1 MKCRIVLTVAV
12 LAFTATLA
20 EARNV
25 ALVIGNDHY
34 ANVPSLH
41 TAVADAN
48 AIGDT
53 LERLGFVVR
62 RVTDAGQR
70 AMSGA
75 FAAFD
80 ADLQP
85 GDEAFVFYA
94 GHGIEISGINYLLP
108 ADVPQAQV
116 QRSELVRDASFAVPQ
131 IIDSIRQRGP
141 RVTILVLDACRDN
154 PFATAGSRAAAQLGG
169 LARVDAPE
177 GVFVLMSAGAKQQAL
192 DRLSA
197 DDTERNSVFTRSFLG
212 QLGKP
217 GQTLVQIAKA
227 TQVTVRDLAATVGY
241 EQTPAYYDQ
250 VVGEIV
256 LSTPSVGP
264 VASLA
269 PHASPPRPR
278 RRRTRRATTPPRG
291 GWRRSRKTLGTS
303 LPLGRAPI
311 AGFMRSNAGWTA
323 TISLPEPA
331 TELFYRI
338 GSAGAFKSTGQ
349 SDVLDQ
355 RTGER
360 APNLSFPLPSKTE
373 ATTIEVR
380 YTTINGDTV
389 GPFALRFDRDAALFH
404 EQKKS
409 LEQLQERWAEFR
421 DFNGLLVYF
430 TMLVTYR
437 CAIAE
442 LHYGLNGNPP
452 LASFA
457 LPGCRPDD
465 PFSIPPNAPL
475 FIHVPRDTRSITV
488 QITWR
493 DGTQSDLNTIVRN

>member
-1 MKCRIVLTVAV
+1 MSTTAKRRMVLALVVLT
-12 LAFTATLA
+12 LAPFAGR
-20 EARNV
+20 ARNV
-25 ALVIGNDHY
+25 ALVVGNDRY
-34 ANVPSLH
+34 PNVPSLH

-48 AIGDT
+48 AMGDA

-70 AMSGA
+70 VMSGA
-75 FAAFD
+75 LAAFD
-80 ADLQP
+80 ADLKP
-85 GDEAFVFYA
+85 GDQAFLFYA
-94 GHGIEISGINYLLP
+94 GHGVEISGINYLLP
-108 ADVPQAQV
+108 TDVPQAQI
-116 QRSELVRDASFAVPQ
+116 QRPELVRDASFAVPQ

-197 DDTERNSVFTRSFLG
+197 DDTARNSVFTRSFLD
-212 QLGKP
+212 QLAKP

-241 EQTPAYYDQ
+241 AQTPAYYDQ

-264 VASLA
+264 LASLA
-269 PHASPPRPR
+269 AHAPAAAAAPPQDPPRDDPSAAAR
-278 RRRTRRATTPPRG
+278 RLAAIPPNPG
-291 GWRRSRKTLGTS
+291 AL

-338 GSAGAFKSTGQ
+338 GGAGAFKSTGQ

-355 RTGER
+355 
-360 APNLSFPLPSKTE
+360 
-373 ATTIEVR
+373 
-380 YTTINGDTV
+380 
-389 GPFALRFDRDAALFH
+389 
-404 EQKKS
+404 
-409 LEQLQERWAEFR
+409 
-421 DFNGLLVYF
+421 
-430 TMLVTYR
+430 
-437 CAIAE
+437 
-442 LHYGLNGNPP
+442 
-452 LASFA
+452 
-457 LPGCRPDD
+457 
-465 PFSIPPNAPL
+465 
-475 FIHVPRDTRSITV
+475 
-488 QITWR
+488 
-493 DGTQSDLNTIVRN
+493 

>member
-1 MKCRIVLTVAV
+1 
-12 LAFTATLA
+12 
-20 EARNV
+20 
-25 ALVIGNDHY
+25 
-34 ANVPSLH
+34 
-41 TAVADAN
+41 
-48 AIGDT
+48 
-53 LERLGFVVR
+53 
-62 RVTDAGQR
+62 
-70 AMSGA
+70 
-75 FAAFD
+75 
-80 ADLQP
+80 
-85 GDEAFVFYA
+85 
-94 GHGIEISGINYLLP
+94 
-108 ADVPQAQV
+108 
-116 QRSELVRDASFAVPQ
+116 
-131 IIDSIRQRGP
+131 
-141 RVTILVLDACRDN
+141 
-154 PFATAGSRAAAQLGG
+154 
-169 LARVDAPE
+169 
-177 GVFVLMSAGAKQQAL
+177 VFVLMSAGAKQQAL

-264 VASLA
+264 VASLT
-269 PHASPPRPR
+269 PP
-278 RRRTRRATTPPRG
+278 TAAATTPPSDPARDDPAA
-291 GWRRSRKTLGTS
+291 RRLAAISQNPRTS

>member
-1 MKCRIVLTVAV
+1 MSTTVKCRIVLTVAV

-85 GDEAFVFYA
+85 GDQAFVFYA
-94 GHGIEISGINYLLP
+94 GHGVEISGINYLLP
-108 ADVPQAQV
+108 TDVPQAQI
-116 QRSELVRDASFAVPQ
+116 QRPEPVRDASFAVPQ

-177 GVFVLMSAGAKQQAL
+177 GVFILMSAGAKQEAL
-192 DRLSA
+192 DRLSP
-197 DDTERNSVFTRSFLG
+197 DDTARNSVFTRSFLG
-212 QLGKP
+212 QLTKP

-241 EQTPAYYDQ
+241 QQTPAYYDQ

-256 LSTPSVGP
+256 LSAPTVGP
-264 VASLA
+264 LASLT
-269 PHASPPRPR
+269 PHASAATAPPPDPVRDDPAAR
-278 RRRTRRATTPPRG
+278 RLAAI
-291 GWRRSRKTLGTS
+291 SQNLGTS

-331 TELFYRI
+331 SELFYRI

-404 EQKKS
+404 EQKKN

-421 DFNGLLVYF
+421 DFNGPLVY
-430 TMLVTYR
+430 
-437 CAIAE
+437 
-442 LHYGLNGNPP
+442 
-452 LASFA
+452 
-457 LPGCRPDD
+457 
-465 PFSIPPNAPL
+465 
-475 FIHVPRDTRSITV
+475 
-488 QITWR
+488 
-493 DGTQSDLNTIVRN
+493 